1 MANFVLLTVLRS
13 VANICP
19 RTANQTLARA
29 RREADTR
36 GVAALEKNTKMES
49 KVLPR
54 DLPTPTRKCFQLQRQ
69 GLKSGCRSS

>member
-36 GVAALEKNTKMES
+36 GVGWKG
-49 KVLPR
+49 
-54 DLPTPTRKCFQLQRQ
+54 QRY
-69 GLKSGCRSS
+69 SSPCCQVGM